1 MINLRYHI
9 VSIVAVFLAL
19 GVGILL
25 GSAVLSGALIDR
37 LESDI
42 START
47 QRNEAQDRADTLES
61 DLNRSGDLIEALG
74 PRVTGGVLVGTRVV
88 FVSGETE
95 PDWHAKVRKAITD
108 AGAEDVGSIELTS
121 KWALEKEADGDELVE
136 AFGDVTISTAV
147 PSDDGALR
155 LGELLP
161 GLSEDLLS
169 RLSDAGFVRAAPA
182 DPDTSF
188 PPTGVQVVVLGSP
201 DQVPLSSLA
210 VGASRVTGT
219 LAAAGDVENLGP
231 VGTLRERDDA
241 TARLATFDSADADPA
256 GVGTVLAL
264 RAATDNTGGHFGR
277 APGLTYL
284 PAPP

>member
-37 LESDI
+37 LERDI
-42 START
+42 SSAREA
-47 QRNEAQDRADTLES
+47 RNEAQQQVDTLEG
-61 DLNRSGDLIEALG
+61 DLDRSGDLIEALG
-74 PRVTGGVLVGTRVV
+74 PRVTESVLVGTQVV

-95 PDWHAKVRKAITD
+95 SDWHAKVRKAITD
-108 AGAEDVGSIELTS
+108 AGAEDAGSIELTM
-121 KWALEKEADGDELVE
+121 KWALEKDVDRGELIE
-136 AFGDVTISTAV
+136 AFGDVTVSEAV
-147 PSDDGALR
+147 PSEDGALR
-155 LGELLP
+155 LGELLA
-161 GLSEDLLS
+161 GDAGGLLS

-182 DPDTSF
+182 DAGRGF
-188 PPTGVQVVVLGSP
+188 PPFGVQVVVLTSS

-210 VGASRVTGT
+210 AGASRVTGT
-219 LAAAGDVENLGP
+219 LAVAGDIENLGA
-231 VGTLRERDDA
+231 VRTLRERDDA

-284 PAPP
+284 PARP